1 VQRPIPYTSK
11 RICEELTLKG
21 TFKLLAFAACAS
33 IVLVGANAQRT
44 SPQPRIG
51 SAENALIGIAL
62 FDPGTRV
69 IAKFG
74 SPDRIEGLTVDTAAG
89 PADGGGAARGGGPA
103 GGGGGAASPGA
114 SRGGGGGAGAPATS
128 RKDFVG
134 EPFSDAGWL
143 RQTAGTMAPPP
154 SDDSDGG
161 RGGSG
166 STGGSSRG
174 GGGGAGSG
182 GGGGQKVIY
191 TRWVYNRGGSRYA
204 FVLDKFNR
212 VSQIEAVGL
221 SNRSV
226 RTKRGISFGSSFG
239 TIINKYN
246 APDGYE
252 INGDNIVVRFLVR
265 DRVAFKLS
273 RVNAKKPHVVTGIV
287 VAAGK
292 T

>member
-1 VQRPIPYTSK
+1 M
-11 RICEELTLKG
+11 
-21 TFKLLAFAACAS
+21 
-33 IVLVGANAQRT
+33 VGVDAQNRST
-44 SPQPRIG
+44 PQARVG
-51 SAENALIGIAL
+51 SAENALVGIAL

-74 SPDRIEGLTVDTAAG
+74 SPDRIEGLAVDTAAG
-89 PADGGGAARGGGPA
+89 PADGGAGGSRGGAPGS
-103 GGGGGAASPGA
+103 GGGASAPGS
-114 SRGGGGGAGAPATS
+114 SRGGGGGGTAPATS
-128 RKDFVG
+128 RKDFIG
-134 EPFSDAGWL
+134 EPFNDSGWL
-143 RQTAGTMAPPP
+143 RQTPGTMSPPP
-154 SDDSDGG
+154 SDDT
-161 RGGSG
+161 GGSG
-166 STGGSSRG
+166 GSAAGGGGGSRG
-174 GGGGAGSG
+174 GGGASG

-191 TRWVYNRGGSRYA
+191 TRWIYNRGGTRYG

-212 VSQIEAVGL
+212 VAQIEAIGL

-239 TIINKYN
+239 TIINKYR

-252 INGDNIVVRFLVR
+252 INGDNIVVRYLVR

-273 RVNAKKPHVVTGIV
+273 RVNPKKPHVVTGVV